1 MISNQNIFV
10 KNKEDMNKE
19 ESKEFHVI
27 FNSKVYEGV
36 VYEEYDY
43 TPATYDEDVEIIP
56 ISFEIVCFLVDFEKG
71 TREPIEPSK
80 ELEAKILEEAT

>member
-71 TREPIEPSK
+71 TREPIVPSK